1 MEFSTIIL
9 IVLFLIGL
17 IIAYWVGFKSGCF
30 KKDRFW
36 KDEIP
41 IYRKDAIAKS
51 RAVLS
56 GLFSEQLAPFL
67 PNFNYSPTECRFIG
81 KPVDFICFK
90 GLDNKNV
97 EEIVFVEV
105 KSGNAKL
112 SSSEKKLKDVVKNKK
127 VSWEEYRVPKTLTD
141 AEDIKGLED

>member
-1 MEFSTIIL
+1 MEFITIIL
-9 IVLFLIGL
+9 LILFFIGL
-17 IIAYWVGFKSGCF
+17 VVAYWIGFKSGSF
-30 KKDRFW
+30 KRDRLWREELPFH
-36 KDEIP
+36 
-41 IYRKDAIAKS
+41 RKDAIAKS
-51 RAVLS
+51 RTVLS

-67 PNFNYSPTECRFIG
+67 PDFPYLPTECKFLG

-112 SSSEKKLKDVVKNKK
+112 SQNEKKLKSAVDKKK
-127 VSWEEYRVPKTLTD
+127 VRWEEYRVPKEITD
-141 AEDIKGLED
+141 AEDIEEFE